1 MTRPKGENGVPEA
14 GETLVWLDALPQA
27 VVLHEGGRVTHLNL
41 AAERLWGVT
50 RARARGRALLEVVRR
65 HTLEALALEG
75 GELDLEVAGRSLHCR
90 AQRGERGG
98 ALVVEDVTSLRRR
111 EAELREAAA
120 VLSHEFRTP
129 VTALRGLLEALQY
142 EMPPEMQQNFV
153 AQGVAEVERLA
164 RLVDD
169 LAVGFK
175 PVRARV
181 LTLSEVLGRAERL
194 LASDLSGAGVRL
206 ARGEDAA
213 VRADPDKLL
222 QVLLNLIEN
231 AARYGPRPGTVRVEA
246 RPHDAPDEGAPY
258 EGAGEGRWVEIA
270 VLDAGAPLE
279 GGEHI
284 WRAHA
289 RGAGAR
295 GNGSGMG
302 LYIVRSIVEGWGG
315 RAWTERRPSG
325 HNASGF
331 NAFCFTL
338 PGA

>member
-1 MTRPKGENGVPEA
+1 MTRLSKDHDLTNEGVAPD
-14 GETLVWLDALPQA
+14 WLDALPQA
-27 VVLHEGGRVTHLNL
+27 VVLHQGGRVTHLNL

-65 HTLEALALEG
+65 HTLEALAREG

-90 AQRGERGG
+90 AQTSGQNGIQGG
-98 ALVVEDVTSLRRR
+98 ALVVEDLTGARRR

-153 AQGVAEVERLA
+153 AQGLAETLRLA

-194 LASDLSGAGVRL
+194 LAQELSQAGVRL
-206 ARGEDAA
+206 VRGEDAA

-231 AARYGPRPGTVRVEA
+231 AARHGPRHGTVRVEA
-246 RPHDAPDEGAPY
+246 RPHGT
-258 EGAGEGRWVEIA
+258 GEESWVEIA
-270 VLDAGAPLE
+270 VLSGGEPLLE
-279 GGEHI
+279 GEHI

-315 RAWTERRPSG
+315 RAWTERRPGG
-325 HNASGF
+325 HNAGF
-331 NAFCFTL
+331 NAFCFTV